1 MAEDTSSV
9 PVKKKGDVVE
19 GYRVLSEIGRGAA
32 SVIYLVQ
39 DPKSKQIVALKH
51 VEKQTD
57 KDQRFLDQ
65 TETEYK
71 VARQLDHPGIRKIE
85 RLIRK
90 GSFLAVKELYLVME
104 FVDGVSLDRHPP
116 QTFEEA
122 CAIFEQ
128 SAAAIAHMHGRGFV
142 HADMKPNNIV
152 VSEGGVVKIID
163 LGQSCSSGTVKPRI
177 QGTPDYIAPE
187 QVHRRAITPK
197 TDVYNLGATM
207 YWVLTRQH
215 IPTALAKGDSLVGS
229 LDDNLVAK
237 PKPAIELN
245 PRIHPKL
252 NDLIMQCVEIDP
264 DKRPE
269 TMKEV
274 QDRLN
279 LVRGILHAA
288 TAMAAGAID
297 DEED

>member
-1 MAEDTSSV
+1 
-9 PVKKKGDVVE
+9 
-19 GYRVLSEIGRGAA
+19 
-32 SVIYLVQ
+32 
-39 DPKSKQIVALKH
+39 
-51 VEKQTD
+51 
-57 KDQRFLDQ
+57 
-65 TETEYK
+65 
-71 VARQLDHPGIRKIE
+71 
-85 RLIRK
+85 
-90 GSFLAVKELYLVME
+90 
-104 FVDGVSLDRHPP
+104 
-116 QTFEEA
+116 
-122 CAIFEQ
+122 
-128 SAAAIAHMHGRGFV
+128 
-142 HADMKPNNIV
+142 
-152 VSEGGVVKIID
+152 
-163 LGQSCSSGTVKPRI
+163 
-177 QGTPDYIAPE
+177 
-187 QVHRRAITPK
+187 
-197 TDVYNLGATM
+197 M

-279 LVRGILHAA
+279 LVRGILNAA